1 MATELSTSVGW
12 SETDLWEMMTRIPDG
27 AAIQKL
33 CVCWREPASHKRNQF
48 YMLRN
53 QFATA
58 LGSNLTHVPI
68 RKQGMRPTFASLK
81 TVMRDTDSNSASSTA
96 VRA

>member
-1 MATELSTSVGW
+1 MGVDRADAGRVVGN
-12 SETDLWEMMTRIPDG
+12 SEVD
-27 AAIQKL
+27 QKRAYVSYL
-33 CVCWREPASHKRNQF
+33 
-48 YMLRN
+48 LRS

-81 TVMRDTDSNSASSTA
+81 TVIRDTDSNSASSTA